1 MTNHSTNL
9 AKYKIAGEMSKEI
22 RKSVK
27 IGGKT
32 IKVSYEDQEGANQ
45 NWYKL
50 GRALLIEG
58 ADQMNGQTIAIISNA
73 VNRVMPTLKQRKALI
88 AIAKNHCPKV
98 ARNIR
103 LDDEPIV

>member
-1 MTNHSTNL
+1 MTNQI
-9 AKYKIAGEMSKEI
+9 AKYKIANDMSLEI

-27 IGGKT
+27 IKGKI
-32 IKVSYEDQEGANQ
+32 IKVSYDDQEGSNQ

-58 ADQMNGQTIAIISNA
+58 ADQMNGQTISIISSA
-73 VNRVMPTLKQRKALI
+73 VNRVMPTIKQRKALI

-98 ARNIR
+98 ASNIR
-103 LDDEPIV
+103 LDDSPIV